1 MPAALAR
8 ALAVV
13 AVQGGASSASR
24 AGWASRA
31 RRAVALIVD
40 ASMLFVGRSASWS
53 LQAEA
58 GVVPSCHLAECP
70 AGSPPPPQAALFSS
84 NSCCIASGAVGACLL
99 ALSW

>member
-70 AGSPPPPQAALFSS
+70 AGPPPPRPPYSLPTPATLHLR
-84 NSCCIASGAVGACLL
+84 G
-99 ALSW
+99 LSW